1 MPHTTRTFRVFVSS
15 TFSDLRAERDALQE
29 HVFPA
34 LSRLCTAAGATF
46 QPIDLRWGVS
56 DEAGLDQQTMTIC
69 LTELQ
74 RCQGTELKPNFLI
87 LLGDRYGWLPLPPEI
102 PADEYKQI
110 LAAVDDPVGKAKLE
124 RWYGRED
131 EADDNAVPP
140 VYRLKPRDPQGEFAV
155 AEAWGHE
162 EAGLRV
168 VLLRALDSVPLPDEA
183 LVKYKASATEQEI
196 IEGALNVPDAAEHV
210 FCFARELDELPDSVR
225 SLPEK
230 DTARAYR
237 NFRDDGSLDDEAEQA
252 LADLRAALR
261 KKLGDHFVSYPA
273 EWTTGGDGTSGPSA
287 GHVGVLSADPDCD
300 PAERDPGDVAG
311 SLCRDVYDGLAGVIR
326 GQLAAAGTLTAAE
339 LEAAAVA
346 EFIRERTR
354 FFTGRVGT
362 LDGIRDYLTST
373 GRQALALWGGSG
385 SGKSTVLA
393 QAVQTALGD
402 GHPADVNVIAK
413 FIGATSSAD
422 GREMLDDLSAKIDAL
437 YGQGA
442 APGGRTYEDLVQQFP
457 DKLALADGDKPLW
470 IFLDALDQLSDANNA
485 RSLVWLPEKVPE
497 NVHIVVST
505 TPGECLASL
514 QRKLDEDHVVELGP
528 MSDEEGALLLDK
540 WLADARRALSREQR
554 AAVLDAFA
562 GCRFPLYLRLAFEE
576 ARRWSSGAGVQPLAA
591 DTPGLIRQL
600 FERLA
605 DPASHGPELVDR
617 VVSLLAASRYGLSE
631 EELLGVLAWDE
642 RYWDHFVAPDA
653 YHDLPQ
659 TMRGSE
665 REPWRRRIPVAV
677 WARLYSDLEP
687 YLSEREVEG
696 ARVLAFY
703 HRQLG
708 EVAYL
713 DHLADRE
720 AGDAVRTRVAEI
732 EEKLHRGTLPASEV
746 LAVPLS
752 VTGRERHRLLAE
764 YFKWAA
770 DPAGP
775 DAEGLRSWRDGTA
788 RGLSELPYHQAKA
801 QLWDDVYETLTD
813 FTFIEN
819 KCARVGRLET
829 TDEKGEPKTLF
840 AGAFALQEDYA
851 TALADFPSE

>member
-1 MPHTTRTFRVFVSS
+1 MPHVTRTFRVFVSS

-74 RCQGTELKPNFLI
+74 RCRGTELKPNFLV
-87 LLGDRYGWLPLPPEI
+87 LLGDRYGWLPLPPWI
-102 PADEYKQI
+102 LADEYRQI
-110 LAAVDDPVGKAKLE
+110 LAAVDDPTGKARLE

-131 EADDNAVPP
+131 EADDNTVPP
-140 VYRLKPRDPQGEFAV
+140 VYRLKPRDPHGSFATTD
-155 AEAWGHE
+155 AWSRE
-162 EAGLRV
+162 EAGLRA
-168 VLLRALDSVPLPDEA
+168 VLLKALQKVTLSDEA

-196 IEGALNVPDAAEHV
+196 IEGALTVPDAAEHV
-210 FCFARELDELPDSVR
+210 FCFARELDGLPDSVK

-230 DTARAYR
+230 DPARAYR

-273 EWTTGGDGTSGPSA
+273 EWTAGGDGTSGPSVR
-287 GHVGVLSADPDCD
+287 HVGALSADPDC
-300 PAERDPGDVAG
+300 ASSERVEGDVAG
-311 SLCRDVYDGLAGVIR
+311 TLCRDVYDGLAGVIR
-326 GQLAAAGTLTAAE
+326 GQLAAVGTLTAAE

-346 EFIRERTR
+346 DFVRERTR

-393 QAVQTALGD
+393 RAVQTALGD

-442 APGGRTYEDLVQQFP
+442 GTGGRTYEDLVQQFP

-505 TPGECLASL
+505 TPGECLANL

-528 MSDEEGALLLDK
+528 MSQEEGALLLDK
-540 WLADARRALSREQR
+540 WLVDARRALSVEQR
-554 AAVLDAFA
+554 ATLLDSFA
-562 GCRFPLYLRLAFEE
+562 GCPLPLYLRLAFEE
-576 ARRWSSGAGVQPLAA
+576 ARRWSSGAGKQELAA
-591 DTPGLIRQL
+591 DTPGLIRQM
-600 FERLA
+600 FARLA

-631 EELLGVLAWDE
+631 EELLGILAWDDL
-642 RYWDHFVAPDA
+642 YWRQFVAEGA

-659 TMRGSE
+659 TMKGSE
-665 REPWRRRIPVAV
+665 RERWRRRVPIAV
-677 WARLYSDLEP
+677 WSRLFYDLEP

-713 DHLADRE
+713 DRLADRE
-720 AGDAVRTRVAEI
+720 ASDAVRTRVAEI
-732 EEKLHRGTLPASEV
+732 EEKLRRGTLPADEV

-752 VTGRERHRLLAE
+752 AGGCERHRLLAE
-764 YFKWAA
+764 YFHWAA

-775 DAEGLRSWRDGTA
+775 NAEGLRSWRGGTA
-788 RGLSELPYHQAKA
+788 RGLSELPYHQTKA
-801 QLWDDVYETLTD
+801 QLWDEVYETLTD

-829 TDEKGEPKTLF
+829 TDEKGEPKAVFT
-840 AGAFALQEDYA
+840 GAFALREDYA
-851 TALADFPSE
+851 TALADFPAE